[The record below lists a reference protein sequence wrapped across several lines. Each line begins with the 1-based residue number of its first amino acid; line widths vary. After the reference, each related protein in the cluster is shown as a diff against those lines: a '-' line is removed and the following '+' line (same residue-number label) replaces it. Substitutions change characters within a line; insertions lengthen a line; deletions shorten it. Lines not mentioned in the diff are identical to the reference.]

1 MINDHF
7 IMWFI
12 RSSFF
17 HSTRTIVMRHKVH
30 MSALML
36 IAAAMVPAPSVA
48 GTIEQVTS
56 EQNSVTI
63 RFDDNVAEARLF
75 ALASPQR
82 IAVDIVG
89 ATVGGDRRV
98 VGALG
103 SIRQAQFAPDTA
115 RLVVDLEYPAIVSAA
130 RFSDDGRSLT
140 IALTPSSES
149 EFAGAVGRMRQRL
162 APPAQFRAEPPAKRY
177 EVSAPIGRGTARG
190 LPKIHGPADARLP
203 LVVIDAGHGGHDPG
217 AISPD
222 NGAREKDV
230 TLAISKAIRDE
241 LVKSGRVRVALTRDN
256 DRFLVLGDRFGIA
269 RRMKADLFISIHADA
284 AENREARGGTVYTLS
299 EVASDREAQ
308 RLAARE
314 NKADIINGVN
324 LGGQDKDV
332 SSILID
338 LTQRETMNV
347 SAGFA
352 KLLLREARPNMLLRG
367 TSHKFASFVVLKAP
381 DTPSV
386 LFETGYISN
395 AQDAAFLSSRDGQQ
409 KVARSVSSAIQAHF
423 ARRLAQN

>member
-1 MINDHF
+1 M
-7 IMWFI
+7 
-12 RSSFF
+12 SVLFF
-17 HSTRTIVMRHKVH
+17 
-30 MSALML
+30 L
-36 IAAAMVPAPSVA
+36 AAAMVPGSLQAGRIENVA
-48 GTIEQVTS
+48 AEG
-56 EQNSVTI
+56 NAVTI
-63 RFDDNVAEARLF
+63 KFDDNVAEAKLF
-75 ALASPQR
+75 SLTGPER
-82 IAVDIVG
+82 IAVDISG
-89 ATVGGDRRV
+89 ATIAA
-98 VGALG
+98 GAPMAAEFG
-103 SIRQAQFAPDTA
+103 SIRQAQFSPETA
-115 RLVVDLEYPAIVSAA
+115 RLVFDLNDPAVVSDA
-130 RFSDDGRSLT
+130 RFSADGRSLT
-140 IALTPSSES
+140 IALRPATES
-149 EFAGAVGRMRQRL
+149 EFSAASARMPRRI
-162 APPAQFRAEPPAKRY
+162 APIAQFRSEPPKRRY
-177 EVSAPIGRGTARG
+177 EVSAPIGKGNARG
-190 LPKIHGPADARLP
+190 LPKISGPADSRLP
-203 LVVIDAGHGGHDPG
+203 LVVVDAGHGGHDPG

-230 TLAISKAIRDE
+230 TLAIARAIRDE
-241 LVKSGRVRVALTRDN
+241 LTKSGRVRVALTRDG
-256 DRFLVLGDRFGIA
+256 DRFLVLQDRYGIA
-269 RRMKADLFISIHADA
+269 RRMNADLFISIHADA

-324 LGGQDKDV
+324 LGGQDNEV

-367 TSHKFASFVVLKAP
+367 TSHRFASFVVLKAP

-395 AQDAAFLSSRDGQQ
+395 AEDAAFLASRDGQQ
-409 KVARSVSSAIQAHF
+409 KVARSVSNAIQAHF